1 MSGCCLT
8 PSGNFS
14 AIPWRYQVRTKCNDG
29 FDDYACLV
37 LNHHV
42 YLDVY
47 GASILRKKFQDE

>member
-29 FDDYACLV
+29 FDDYACL
-37 LNHHV
+37 
-42 YLDVY
+42 
-47 GASILRKKFQDE
+47 